1 MLCTETELLREV
13 KPLSLLYSFY
23 LSSLIILLIPPPKNY
38 QFCLLLFSSIILAV
52 FQLFLTLA

>member
-38 QFCLLLFSSIILAV
+38 QFCLLFSSIILAV
-52 FQLFLTLA
+52 FQLFLMLA